1 MQHTETERDVVRIN
15 LLAREP
21 TREPAQEPMA
31 PPPEG
36 IALADLQE
44 RYEAICRTRAIY
56 YPVTFHLRQELG
68 RGRQGRVF
76 LGLRQGA
83 RGCVTEHAIKLFDPR
98 IYHSPQEYWV
108 DMGRVAAQIAKLHS
122 LQSPNLVFRHTYEET
137 HGIGYSQMEAIDGL
151 NLAELLSER
160 HLEVAR
166 SRSTTREWSGFW
178 TTLFRVQNGALALQ
192 PGVVIYVLRRILRGL
207 ESLHMKNFLHSDV
220 KPSNVMIDRLGTV
233 KLVDFGRA
241 ASAGERLS
249 FMLGSPLY
257 MAPELHRREPG
268 QRPSDL
274 YSVGLVALDMLCG
287 RRLAEREDMDEEQLL
302 AIKRDLP
309 NRLTQLLPADV
320 LKNQLLVSII
330 RRFIEPDPARRYTS
344 AVEAEVG
351 HEGLRIVDAQLVRA
365 NLDSEY
371 ERDLSA
377 YLSKLVVEPANRVQS
392 FAAPAPPAS

>member
-1 MQHTETERDVVRIN
+1 MQHAETERDVVRIN
-15 LLAREP
+15 LLSHEPAREGGP
-21 TREPAQEPMA
+21 DPAV

-36 IALADLQE
+36 LSLAELQE
-44 RYEAICRTRAIY
+44 RYESICRARAIY

-98 IYHSPQEYWV
+98 IYRSTQEYWT
-108 DMGRVAAQIAKLHS
+108 DMGRIAGQIAKLHS
-122 LQSPNLVFRHTYEET
+122 LQSPNLVFRHAYEET

-151 NLAELLSER
+151 NLAELLSDQ
-160 HLEVAR
+160 HLDLAR
-166 SRSTTREWSGFW
+166 SRSTPREWSYFW

-192 PGVVIYVLRRILRGL
+192 PGVVIYMLRSILRGL
-207 ESLHMKNFLHSDV
+207 ESLHLKNFLHSDV

-241 ASAGERLS
+241 ATAGERLS

-268 QRPSDL
+268 QRSSDL

-287 RRLAEREDMDEEQLL
+287 RRLAEQEDLDEEKLL
-302 AIKRDLP
+302 ALKKDLP
-309 NRLTQLLPADV
+309 NRLIQILPADV
-320 LKNQLLVSII
+320 LKNQLLVSIL
-330 RRFIEPDPARRYTS
+330 RRLIEPDPGKRYPS

-351 HEGLRIVDAQLVRA
+351 PDGLRIVDAQLVRA
-365 NLDSEY
+365 NLDSEH

-377 YLSKLVVEPANRVQS
+377 YLAKLVVEPMSRVQS
-392 FAAPAPPAS
+392 FTAPVPPVS